1 LFLEETEGH
10 PGMLVKRRD
19 GKCYSF
25 AGYRY
30 QSHHTSRFRREED
43 MKTQRREIRLRGWWR
58 REAKVTLWVGI

>member
-1 LFLEETEGH
+1 
-10 PGMLVKRRD
+10 MLVKRRD
-19 GKCYSF
+19 GNCYSF

-43 MKTQRREIRLRGWWR
+43 MKTQRREIRLRGRWR

>member
-1 LFLEETEGH
+1 
-10 PGMLVKRRD
+10 MLVKRRD
-19 GKCYSF
+19 GNCYSF